1 MNEIIKKNAVSY
13 GIVLGV
19 ISIVITTL
27 IYALNIE
34 LFGSWWLGLVI
45 LAINLVIYC
54 ILLSK
59 TKKQLNNDYSF
70 KQAFTTFFIA
80 MLIGA
85 SISTLYNLVLFNFV
99 DPAAKETIQEISVK
113 STVSMMERFGAPES
127 EIEKAIEKVR
137 ETDNFSIGNLL
148 MGLGVTLVIGS
159 IFGLIL
165 AAIFKSKPAYKE

>member
-1 MNEIIKKNAVSY
+1 D
-13 GIVLGV
+13 
-19 ISIVITTL
+19 
-27 IYALNIE
+27 IE
-34 LFGSWWLGLVI
+34 LFGSWWLGFVI

-54 ILLSK
+54 VLLSK

-85 SISTLYNLVLFNFV
+85 TLSTVYNLVLFNFV

-127 EIEKAIEKVR
+127 EIEKAVEKV
-137 ETDNFSIGNLL
+137 
-148 MGLGVTLVIGS
+148 
-159 IFGLIL
+159 
-165 AAIFKSKPAYKE
+165 